1 MQKPVKKVTLF
12 VIFICFLSAL
22 FYSYD
27 LFIRVAP
34 SVMTSGLETSLGIGA
49 TSLGFLS
56 AAYFY
61 AYVLFQIP
69 AGIILDKYDCKWVI
83 SGAMFIC
90 MLGNFLFSIA
100 PNYEMAILGRVLMGI
115 GSAFGFIGAAKIAA
129 MWLPTRFFSGFM
141 GITSFIGIMGGL
153 VADTVLESFVQHLGW
168 RAGNNIFTYIGV
180 GVFVLMFL
188 FIKDSADYKEAR
200 QGKNKQTLMY
210 QLKLLMIILKKYQ
223 FWVAGFVGAV
233 LFIPINVIASLW
245 GIDFI
250 QSKLGVTASMAAWL
264 NSLLFIGSAVGFII
278 VSFISAY
285 TNRFRLMLVISA
297 CLMTLISVVL
307 IYMPMPIWMFT
318 ILIILLG
325 ASVGPELLVFEIGK
339 SLSPKGTT
347 ATSVSGINMLN
358 NLLGAILLPLF
369 GWILV
374 HVALN
379 PEHFQIRDYD
389 YAMAMLPIM
398 TVICIPLCMLLPKRI
413 SRR

>member
-1 MQKPVKKVTLF
+1 MEKSVKKVTLF

-34 SVMTSGLETSLGIGA
+34 SVMTSGLESSLGIGA

-61 AYVLFQIP
+61 AYVIFQIP
-69 AGIILDKYDCKWVI
+69 AGIVLDKYDCKWVI

-90 MLGNFLFSIA
+90 MLGNLLFSIA
-100 PNYEMAILGRVLMGI
+100 PNYEVAILGRVLMGV

-129 MWLPTRFFSGFM
+129 MWLPQRFFSGFM
-141 GITSFIGIMGGL
+141 GFTSFIGIMGGL

-168 RAGNNIFTYIGV
+168 REGNNIFTYIGV
-180 GVFVLMFL
+180 GIFILMFL

-210 QLKLLMIILKKYQ
+210 QLKLLMVILKKYQ
-223 FWVAGFVGAV
+223 FWVAGFIGAV
-233 LFIPINVIASLW
+233 LFIPINVLASLW
-245 GIDFI
+245 GIGFI
-250 QSKLGVTASMAAWL
+250 GTKLHISEIRASEL
-264 NSLLFIGSAVGFII
+264 NALLFIGSAVGFII
-278 VSFISAY
+278 VSFISVY
-285 TNRFRLMLVISA
+285 TNRFRLMLVVSG
-297 CLMTLISVVL
+297 CLMTAISVAL
-307 IYMPMPIWMFT
+307 IYMPMPIWLFT
-318 ILIILLG
+318 ILIFCLG
-325 ASVGPELLVFEIGK
+325 VSVGPELLVFEIGK
-339 SLSPKGTT
+339 FLSPKGAT

-374 HVALN
+374 SFAIS
-379 PEHFQIRDYD
+379 EHHLEIHAYH

-398 TVICIPLCMLLPKRI
+398 TLICIPLCMLLPKRI